1 MHIATRVHT
10 TTNTHSSRDNNNNTS
25 KGQQQQHIA
34 DGETTTYR
42 QPEVQEAD
50 EGTQHLVVEEATT
63 NTHNNVQLPA
73 REGDTTHNEQ
83 GPIRRAGKAA
93 PSAINGAM
101 VVAME

>member
-1 MHIATRVHT
+1 MMER
-10 TTNTHSSRDNNNNTS
+10 
-25 KGQQQQHIA
+25 QQQQHIA
-34 DGETTTYR
+34 D
-42 QPEVQEAD
+42 D
-50 EGTQHLVVEEATT
+50 E
-63 NTHNNVQLPA
+63 HNNVQLPA